1 MNFHFTLQS
10 FFQNLKK
17 TLLKIMLLKSDL
29 LMSQNESVDL
39 NCEVYE
45 VKLICSQPNNS
56 RKTQPLSQGYI
67 IQVCTT
73 CVLLHYLHSFY
84 NFPAFS
90 FILHLMAEFY
100 NYLSAVGL
108 IERNKRTSTQSSLGQ
123 ILLSKQCHLMKTF
136 WSKIKQQIIS
146 VLSINICSIPTYLRL
161 KINQTFK
168 H

>member
-1 MNFHFTLQS
+1 
-10 FFQNLKK
+10 
-17 TLLKIMLLKSDL
+17 MLLKSDL

-39 NCEVYE
+39 TCEVYE

-67 IQVCTT
+67 IYVCTT
-73 CVLLHYLHSFY
+73 CVLLHYLHSFTTSQL
-84 NFPAFS
+84 FHS
-90 FILHLMAEFY
+90 FLHLMAEFY
-100 NYLSAVGL
+100 NYLSAVSL

-136 WSKIKQQIIS
+136 WPKIKQQIIS
-146 VLSINICSIPTYLRL
+146 VLSINICHIPTYLRL
-161 KINQTFK
+161 KINKTFK